1 MSRCSNWIPSASE
14 HKWRS
19 HARCEGTAEVALLD
33 PDGKLT
39 PGVRICA
46 KCAEEIVTEYREKL
60 GQEWKTVPL
69 DGDGSTILRPEDY

>member
-1 MSRCSNWIPSASE
+1 
-14 HKWRS
+14 
-19 HARCEGTAEVALLD
+19 LLD

-69 DGDGSTILRPEDY
+69 DGDGETILRPEDY